1 MKIYMET
8 LGCPKNFN
16 DTQVAKGIMLENGYE
31 LTEYIEDAD
40 VMTLNTCGFINDA
53 KKESISRTFE
63 LAECKEMGKK
73 LIMSGCLSERY
84 SKDLFDD
91 MPEVDVFLGVNEYE
105 KLPQVLQS
113 IKNSTGMAC
122 CEGSE
127 IDSFRRKDYVT
138 GCAAKEL
145 VTMPRVLEDNPYTAT
160 LKIAEG
166 CDNRCA
172 YCIIPFIRGPF
183 RSKKKEDILKE
194 AQWLASKGCKELI
207 LIAQDVT
214 VYGNDLYGKLVL
226 PELLRDLCKVEGIE
240 WIRLMYCYEDRITDE
255 LIEVMA
261 TEPKICHYID
271 IPIQH
276 SSDNVLKG
284 MNRRST
290 EESIRKTIGKL
301 KAAIPDIH
309 IRTTLITGFPGETE
323 EDFENLVEFVEET
336 RFARLGVFAYS
347 QEENTPAGER
357 EDQVPEDVRALR
369 ADAIMRRQL
378 DISLE
383 TNREKIGS
391 TLEVLVEE
399 KDEDGSY
406 IGRTRF
412 DAPEIDNSV
421 IFTSEREIKSGE
433 IVKVYVQD
441 AFDYDL
447 TGMEV

>member
-1 MKIYMET
+1 MKVYMET

-16 DTQVAKGIMLENGYE
+16 DTQVAKGIMINAGLE
-31 LTEYIEDAD
+31 LVEDVEAAD
-40 VMTLNTCGFINDA
+40 VMILNTCGFINDA
-53 KKESISRTFE
+53 KKESIDRIFE
-63 LAECKEMGKK
+63 LAEYKDCGKK
-73 LIMSGCLSERY
+73 LIVSGCLSERY
-84 SKDLFDD
+84 SKDLVEE
-91 MPEVDVFLGVNEYE
+91 MPEVDGFIGVNEYE
-105 KLPQVLQS
+105 KLP
-113 IKNSTGMAC
+113 
-122 CEGSE
+122 E
-127 IDSFRRKDYVT
+127 ILGKLENAENRDFVT
-138 GCAAKEL
+138 NCANMNLEI
-145 VTMPRVLEDNPYTAT
+145 MPRVLEENPYTAT

-166 CDNRCA
+166 CNNKCA
-172 YCIIPFIRGPF
+172 YCVIPSIRGAF
-183 RSKKKEDILKE
+183 RSKKKEDVLKE
-194 AQWLASKGCKELI
+194 AEWLASKGCKELI

-214 VYGNDLYGKLVL
+214 LYGTDLYNKPML
-226 PELLRDLCKVEGIE
+226 PELVRELCKIDGIQ

-261 TEPKICHYID
+261 TEEKVCNYID

-290 EESIRKTIGKL
+290 EKSIRNTISRL

-323 EDFENLVEFVEET
+323 EDFDNLLDFVEEM

-347 QEENTPAGER
+347 QEENTPAGEM
-357 EDQVPEDVRALR
+357 DNQTPEEVKAQRQ
-369 ADAIMRRQL
+369 DAVMRRQL

-383 TNREKIGS
+383 TNREKIGQ
-391 TLEVLVEE
+391 TLEVMVEE
-399 KDEDGSY
+399 IDEDGSY

-421 IFTSEREIKSGE
+421 IFRSDKELKPGM
-433 IVKVYVQD
+433 IVNVYIED

>member
-16 DTQVAKGIMLENGYE
+16 DTQVAKGIMINAGLE
-31 LTEYIEDAD
+31 LVEDVEAAD
-40 VMTLNTCGFINDA
+40 VMILNTCGFINDA
-53 KKESISRTFE
+53 KKESIDRIFE
-63 LAECKEMGKK
+63 LAEYKDYGKK
-73 LIMSGCLSERY
+73 LIVSGCLSERY
-84 SKDLFDD
+84 SKDLVEE
-91 MPEVDVFLGVNEYE
+91 MPEVDGFIGVNEYE
-105 KLPQVLQS
+105 KLP
-113 IKNSTGMAC
+113 
-122 CEGSE
+122 E
-127 IDSFRRKDYVT
+127 ILGELENAENRDFVT
-138 GCAAKEL
+138 NCANMNLEI
-145 VTMPRVLEDNPYTAT
+145 MPRVLEENPYTAT

-166 CDNRCA
+166 CNNKCA
-172 YCIIPFIRGPF
+172 YCVIPSIRGAF
-183 RSKKKEDILKE
+183 RSKKKEDVLKE
-194 AQWLASKGCKELI
+194 AEWLASKGCKELI

-214 VYGNDLYGKLVL
+214 LYGTDLYNKPML
-226 PELLRDLCKVEGIE
+226 PELVRELCKIDGIQ

-261 TEPKICHYID
+261 TEEKVCNYID

-290 EESIRKTIGKL
+290 EKSIRNTISRL

-323 EDFENLVEFVEET
+323 EDFDNLLDFVEEM

-347 QEENTPAGER
+347 QEENTPAGEM
-357 EDQVPEDVRALR
+357 ENQIPEEVKAQRQ
-369 ADAIMRRQL
+369 DAVMRRQL

-383 TNREKIGS
+383 TNREKIGQ
-391 TLEVLVEE
+391 TLEVMVEE
-399 KDEDGSY
+399 IDEDGSY
-406 IGRTRF
+406 VGRTRF

-421 IFTSEREIKSGE
+421 IFRSDKELKPGM
-433 IVKVYVQD
+433 IVNVYIED